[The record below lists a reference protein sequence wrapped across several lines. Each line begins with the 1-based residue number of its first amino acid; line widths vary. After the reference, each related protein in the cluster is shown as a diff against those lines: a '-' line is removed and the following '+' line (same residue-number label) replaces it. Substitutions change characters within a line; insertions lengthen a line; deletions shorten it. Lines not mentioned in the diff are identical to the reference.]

1 MKPSLQVLTLA
12 AVVLTAVAGAA
23 AWTVWHDERVAAS
36 AAAAAAPCND
46 RDVLASVDAPPL
58 AAAGRRLVVRQS
70 GGHDKVFVLELHAAS
85 TRFDECTRPSA
96 PPLDEVPVDPG
107 RGRLVSVTIGGD
119 RLTPGY
125 APGSVPSVPVWAAIE
140 VRVLARGGDGGGG
153 R

>member
-1 MKPSLQVLTLA
+1 MKPTLQALTLA
-12 AVVLTAVAGAA
+12 AVALTAIAGAA
-23 AWTVWHDERVAAS
+23 VWMVWHDEPVAAL

-46 RDVLASVDAPPL
+46 RDVLASVDAPAL

-125 APGSVPSVPVWAAIE
+125 APGSVPSVPVWAAIA
-140 VRVLARGGDGGGG
+140 VRLVAPGGDGGG